1 MFFKTI
7 HSRIKIVVFVIV
19 LLMILVIFK
28 VFYLQVIDYNPSFTV
43 IIKII
48 FTNIDKFNVFLN
60 LLHFLL
66 VVLNGM

>member
-1 MFFKTI
+1 MNTKEFKKA
-7 HSRIKIVVFVIV
+7 IK
-19 LLMILVIFK
+19 LLTDEKGISEDI
-28 VFYLQVIDYNPSFTV
+28 IPSFTV

-66 VVLNGM
+66 VVLSGMWYNIYRIYRK